1 MDATPAPSLVVEIGD
16 APADPG
22 SVTGDVA
29 GGCVL
34 VPILT
39 STGPTVAGQLRVA
52 ASLSRASNAPLC
64 VVDPSEETPVEYDPD
79 LPADAERELVTRAA
93 RSRYRPHQLGLLRT
107 HTLLNGILTTIRN
120 NDVETLVVPSST
132 RSGSLRRNLA
142 EHVGLRA
149 ACDVVT
155 VNGRRSHDG
164 VQSILLAVT
173 GGPHSSAA
181 PGVARQI
188 AAGHD
193 AWVDGL
199 PGVSPAATGRQRR
212 GATEHGEG
220 AADRSARPGRAPTGG
235 VEATAVAGAII
246 EQSEYYGLTVL
257 GAPTK
262 GRLREFIIGSTSR
275 TVRHSAHSPVISV
288 RTDG

>member
-1 MDATPAPSLVVEIGD
+1 MDVTAAPSLVVETSD
-16 APADPG
+16 AAADPPSPAD
-22 SVTGDVA
+22 TVA
-29 GGCVL
+29 DGCVL

-39 STGPTVAGQLRVA
+39 STGPAVAGQLRVA

-64 VVDPSEETPVEYDPD
+64 VVDPSEETPTAYDPD
-79 LPADAERELVTRAA
+79 LPADAERELVTRAV
-93 RSRYRPHQLGLLRT
+93 RTRRRPRQLGLLRT
-107 HTLLNGILTTIRN
+107 RTLLNGILSTIRD

-142 EHVGLRA
+142 EHFGLRA

-155 VNGRRSHDG
+155 VNGRRSYDDI
-164 VQSILLAVT
+164 QSILLAVT

-181 PGVARQI
+181 TDVARQI
-188 AAGHD
+188 AADHD
-193 AWVDGL
+193 AWVDVL
-199 PGVSPAATGRQRR
+199 HVVSPTATEGQRQR
-212 GATEHGEG
+212 ATEHVER
-220 AADRSARPGRAPTGG
+220 AADRIDRPERTSTW
-235 VEATAVAGAII
+235 VLEATDVAGAII

>member
-1 MDATPAPSLVVEIGD
+1 MDATPAPSLVIETGD
-16 APADPG
+16 ALADPG
-22 SVTGDVA
+22 SVAGDVA
-29 GGCVL
+29 GGCIL

-39 STGPTVAGQLRVA
+39 STGPTVADQLRVA

-64 VVDPSEETPVEYDPD
+64 VVDPSEETPMEYDPD

-107 HTLLNGILTTIRN
+107 RTLLNGILSTIRD

-142 EHVGLRA
+142 EHLGLRA

-155 VNGRRSHDG
+155 INGRRSDDD

-173 GGPHSSAA
+173 GGPHSNAA
-181 PGVARQI
+181 AGVARQI
-188 AAGHD
+188 AADHD
-193 AWVDGL
+193 AWVDVL
-199 PGVSPAATGRQRR
+199 HVVSPDATERQRQR
-212 GATEHGEG
+212 ATEHVGR
-220 AADRSARPGRAPTGG
+220 AADRIGRPERTSTW
-235 VEATAVAGAII
+235 VLEAADVAGAII

-262 GRLREFIIGSTSR
+262 GRLRELIIGSTSR